1 MEKSSIARYT
11 GGGGNEPQGRQG
23 FLSKIPFFKFF
34 SKSKFSVSVINKY
47 YVGVKPQHTLN
58 CVGLI
63 GKRSIIN
70 LQCHPELAAP
80 LVADEKE
87 AYKGGCSQSISGSSH
102 QQKCVTI
109 CTVSGKEVLDKVG
122 WAFSPT
128 LKYCCVRTPNLQKAD
143 STPSKAA
150 FTLAEVLITLGIIGI
165 VAAMTLPTIISK
177 YKRQVVEVKLQK
189 FYSIMNQAVTMSLAE
204 HNDIPLESQHGEN
217 STNAAY
223 IENWYKTYITKYI
236 KLIKEEGVDVSRAYY
251 RVAFLDG
258 SGFNSYFSSLTEESS
273 NDNLYIFFC
282 LNYSKC
288 DRGRYD
294 GSNSF
299 LFIYDRN
306 KPAVDPIFATSSN
319 SIEGLKNQCYN
330 IDTGRRWGCAA
341 LIMKNGWKIP
351 DDYPWL

>member
-1 MEKSSIARYT
+1 MEKSSIARNT
-11 GGGGNEPQGRQG
+11 GGGGNEPQGREG

-34 SKSKFSVSVINKY
+34 TKSKFSVSDVNKY
-47 YVGVKPQHTLN
+47 FVQVNPQPTLN
-58 CVGLI
+58 CVGRI
-63 GKRSIIN
+63 WKRSIKDSP
-70 LQCHPELAAP
+70 CHPELV
-80 LVADEKE
+80 L
-87 AYKGGCSQSISGSSH
+87 GSSRL
-102 QQKCVTI
+102 QECLTI
-109 CTVSGKEVLDKVG
+109 CTQKSNVG
-122 WAFSPT
+122 LKAQPT
-128 LKYCCVRTPNLQKAD
+128 
-143 STPSKAA
+143 STA
-150 FTLAEVLITLGIIGI
+150 FTLAEVLITLGIIGV

-204 HNDIPLESQHGEN
+204 HNDIPIENQYGEN
-217 STNAAY
+217 SVNGEY